1 MKIFFYKSL
10 LIFFLSFILVQFTI
24 GVVVKDF
31 KEQIYELKSKK
42 NIEAF
47 KNKMREEIKS
57 GLESEKSKY
66 KNPNKIDSYVDLM
79 KKDLDK
85 EFKIERF
92 EDRRR
97 LIEKYID
104 WVSVV
109 YKYGRGDSKIYKVN
123 MKLLFG
129 ESGEFIEV
137 DSGKIKKDNQI
148 NGYPVY
154 KVKSEVVGAKGFEP
168 LTPWV

>member
-57 GLESEKSKY
+57 GLESENYLS
-66 KNPNKIDSYVDLM
+66 NQDAQ
-79 KKDLDK
+79 
-85 EFKIERF
+85 
-92 EDRRR
+92 
-97 LIEKYID
+97 LI
-104 WVSVV
+104 
-109 YKYGRGDSKIYKVN
+109 N
-123 MKLLFG
+123 N
-129 ESGEFIEV
+129 FIN
-137 DSGKIKKDNQI
+137 KIKKELI
-148 NGYPVY
+148 N
-154 KVKSEVVGAKGFEP
+154 KK
-168 LTPWV
+168 

>member
-57 GLESEKSKY
+57 GLESENYLS
-66 KNPNKIDSYVDLM
+66 NQDAQ
-79 KKDLDK
+79 
-85 EFKIERF
+85 
-92 EDRRR
+92 
-97 LIEKYID
+97 LIND
-104 WVSVV
+104 
-109 YKYGRGDSKIYKVN
+109 
-123 MKLLFG
+123 
-129 ESGEFIEV
+129 FIN
-137 DSGKIKKDNQI
+137 KIKKELI
-148 NGYPVY
+148 N
-154 KVKSEVVGAKGFEP
+154 KK
-168 LTPWV
+168 